1 MARAAL
7 WCAALSTSLVGATS
21 VEAHALFGSG
31 TRFLDGVLDLLRAP
45 LAIAGCIG
53 LAAAIA
59 FSSNDRVLR
68 MVGIAMLAT
77 CGCCFF
83 SPLWRSMAAPVGCVA
98 TGLLAA
104 SGIQP
109 PKLLGYVLALIAG
122 ASVGMAVEIEQ
133 PSWLTALG
141 TGAALVAVT
150 LWAIQCLESLPV
162 GPLARRIVGAWMA
175 ATALLLGALALRA
188 VFSIH
193 G

>member
-7 WCAALSTSLVGATS
+7 WCAAVSAALMGATP

-31 TRFLDGVLDLLRAP
+31 TQLLDGVLNLLRAP
-45 LAIAGCIG
+45 LAIVGCVG
-53 LAAAIA
+53 FAAAIA
-59 FSSNDRVLR
+59 YSSNDRVLR

-83 SPLWRSMAAPVGCVA
+83 QPLWRTMAAPVGCVA
-98 TGLLAA
+98 SGLLAA

-122 ASVGMAVEIEQ
+122 TSVGMAVELGPQ
-133 PSWLTALG
+133 SLLTALG

-150 LWAIQCLESLPV
+150 LWAIQCLEWLPV

-175 ATALLLGALALRA
+175 AIALLLGALALRA
-188 VFSIH
+188 VLSIH
-193 G
+193 S